1 MGNKNQLELSQRF
14 IDYLD
19 NQQEHGMGYQI
30 VDIEL
35 INGSV
40 LVDRIVFNS
49 TYLKLDEEEKISID
63 QIKEI
68 KIKSK

>member
-1 MGNKNQLELSQRF
+1 MENKNQLELPQIF
-14 IDYLD
+14 INYLE
-19 NQQEHGMGYQI
+19 NQPEQGMGYQI
-30 VDIEL
+30 VDVEL

-49 TYLKLDEEEKISID
+49 IYLKLDEEEKISID
-63 QIKEI
+63 QIKDI

>member
-1 MGNKNQLELSQRF
+1 MGNKNQLKLSQIF
-14 IDYLD
+14 IDYLE
-19 NQQEHGMGYQI
+19 NQPEHGMGYQI
-30 VDIEL
+30 VDVEL

-49 TYLKLDEEEKISID
+49 TYLKLDEEDKISID

>member
-1 MGNKNQLELSQRF
+1 MGNKEQLKLPQVF
-14 IDYLD
+14 IDYLE
-19 NQQEHGMGYQI
+19 NQTEHGMGYQI

-35 INGSV
+35 IDGSV

-49 TYLKLDEEEKISID
+49 TYLKLEKEEKISID
-63 QIKEI
+63 QIKDI

>member
-1 MGNKNQLELSQRF
+1 MENKNQLELPQIF
-14 IDYLD
+14 IDYLE
-19 NQQEHGMGYQI
+19 NQPEHGMGYQI

-35 INGSV
+35 INGSI

-49 TYLKLDEEEKISID
+49 TFLKLDKEEKISID
-63 QIKEI
+63 QIKDI